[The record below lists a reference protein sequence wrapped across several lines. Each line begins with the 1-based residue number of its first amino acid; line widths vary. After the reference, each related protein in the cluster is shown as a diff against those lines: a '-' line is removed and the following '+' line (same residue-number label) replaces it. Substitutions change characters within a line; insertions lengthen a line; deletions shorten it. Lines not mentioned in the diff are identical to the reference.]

1 MGAIS
6 NSWYKNLSKARTNFA
21 SIINGML
28 DTKLLET
35 EYPFYADYIKLD
47 HYIFNSIDWY
57 KHPDYK
63 EITQF
68 EYLSNTRDIDMISMF
83 NSGIRSF
90 GVVNPEYEEVY
101 FGYGSPEEITMVNK
115 IDGALNID
123 FNNIAIPGQTGNA
136 DAISQYYTNVINV
149 QVHEFINMLYSYSE
163 NKVIKDLFFDMLSY
177 MYTEREHP
185 EWLFK
190 TSYIDLILMN
200 KPLRQYAIYQHD
212 TFDDTVEYVLEAK
225 PYHVKLRNTDR
236 IYPLSETVNAD
247 VDSSQHMNLKIDLG
261 GDYSRYDYN
270 TYDGGIAPDDEH
282 PNIADGRYEQGTLL
296 RHPYEVTATKGG
308 IDTGLVD
315 SRILESAIV
324 RVDEY
329 DSSIVGG
336 IGTAVIDKRSFIVYD
351 RLGRGHFMHSIDT
364 DTVVAVTN
372 EHGYRNIEI
381 ADETKFKHAIANT
394 VYLIIVE
401 NAEKKLEFMH
411 YNKKDGSVL
420 QINERGLFNGT
431 CLDIQVGDTIHIVS
445 TIETIQFMAEQVDK
459 HII

>member
-1 MGAIS
+1 
-6 NSWYKNLSKARTNFA
+6 
-21 SIINGML
+21 
-28 DTKLLET
+28 
-35 EYPFYADYIKLD
+35 
-47 HYIFNSIDWY
+47 
-57 KHPDYK
+57 
-63 EITQF
+63 
-68 EYLSNTRDIDMISMF
+68 
-83 NSGIRSF
+83 
-90 GVVNPEYEEVY
+90 
-101 FGYGSPEEITMVNK
+101 MVNK
-115 IDGALNID
+115 INGALNID

-247 VDSSQHMNLKIDLG
+247 VDSSHHTNLKIDLG

-270 TYDGGIAPDDEH
+270 TYDGGIAPDDDH
-282 PNIADGRYEQGTLL
+282 PNIADGRYEQGKLL